1 LIRHSSVAAA
11 LALASLPA
19 VATGDPVPATVR
31 LAWVRGAD
39 ADGCPD
45 GAWLRDEV
53 TRRLRR
59 DPFDDDGP
67 RSIEALVERAPSG
80 WRAVLRVRDREGTL
94 LGERTLTR
102 EGDRCEPVVEA
113 SALAIAL
120 AVDPDAVID
129 DTPRAPAA
137 SVRRAQRRPR
147 RPIAPPPPPS
157 PSRPVSFGIQGGVVV
172 GLTPSVAPAFGF
184 GAAVELSPLWSLRGH
199 VDLAPT
205 LASDDPRFAFGFTRA
220 TALGCVDPA
229 RGASLRLSLC
239 AGASGA
245 VIHAAARDVFA
256 LEAGD
261 RLWLA
266 ATAAARVQWSP
277 SPRWYV
283 GLRAEAAI
291 AVLRASYQFS
301 PDASEIYTQPLVSGG
316 GALELGLRSP

>member
-1 LIRHSSVAAA
+1 MTLRPSLVA
-11 LALASLPA
+11 LALAALPS
-19 VATGDPVPATVR
+19 VAAGDPVLATVR

-39 ADGCPD
+39 ADACPD

-53 TRRLRR
+53 TRRLGR

-102 EGDRCEPVVEA
+102 DGDRCEPIVEA

-129 DTPRAPAA
+129 ETPRAPAA
-137 SVRRAQRRPR
+137 PVRRPPRRPR

-157 PSRPVSFGIQGGVVV
+157 RPVSFGVQGGVVV

-184 GAAVELSPLWSLRGH
+184 GAAVELSARWSLRGH

-229 RGASLRLSLC
+229 RGASLLLSLC

-245 VIHAAARDVFA
+245 VVHAAARDVFA

-261 RLWLA
+261 RLWLG

-283 GLRAEAAI
+283 GLRAEASVA
-291 AVLRASYQFS
+291 ALRASYRFN
-301 PDASEIYTQPLVSGG
+301 PDASEIYTQPLLSGG

>member
-1 LIRHSSVAAA
+1 MIRRLLVVAAM
-11 LALASLPA
+11 ALASVPT
-19 VATGDPVPATVR
+19 VVRGDPVPATVR
-31 LAWVRGAD
+31 LAWVRGTEAD
-39 ADGCPD
+39 ACPD
-45 GAWLRDEV
+45 GTWLRDEV

-67 RSIEALVERAPSG
+67 RSIEAVVEHVGPG

-102 EGDRCEPVVEA
+102 DGDRCESIVEA

-120 AVDPDAVID
+120 AVDPDAVIEE
-129 DTPRAPAA
+129 TPRAPAP
-137 SVRRAQRRPR
+137 RAPTRRPR
-147 RPIAPPPPPS
+147 RSAPPPPP
-157 PSRPVSFGIQGGVVV
+157 PSRPVSFGVQGGAVA

-184 GAAVELSPLWSLRGH
+184 GVAVELSPLWSLRGH

-220 TALGCVDPA
+220 AALGCVDPA

-245 VIHAAARDVFA
+245 VTHAAARDVFA

-261 RLWLA
+261 RLWLG
-266 ATAAARVQWSP
+266 ATAAARIQWSP

-283 GLRAEAAI
+283 GLRADASVAA
-291 AVLRASYQFS
+291 LRATYRFN
-301 PDASEIYTQPLVSGG
+301 PDASEIYAQPLLSGG

>member
-1 LIRHSSVAAA
+1 VTRAALLAAA
-11 LALASLPA
+11 LALASLPT
-19 VATGDPVPATVR
+19 VVRGDPVPATVR
-31 LAWVRGAD
+31 LAWVRGAGAD
-39 ADGCPD
+39 ACPD

-67 RSIEALVERAPSG
+67 RSIEALVERAAPG
-80 WRAVLRVRDREGTL
+80 WRAVIRVRDRQGTL

-102 EGDRCEPVVEA
+102 DGDRCELIVEA

-129 DTPRAPAA
+129 EAPRAPAP
-137 SVRRAQRRPR
+137 RAPTPRPR
-147 RPIAPPPPPS
+147 RPAPP
-157 PSRPVSFGIQGGVVV
+157 PSRPVSFGVQGGVVV

-184 GAAVELSPLWSLRGH
+184 GVAVELSPSWSLRGH

-220 TALGCVDPA
+220 AALGCVDPA

-245 VIHAAARDVFA
+245 ATHAAARDVFA
-256 LEAGD
+256 RDAGD

-266 ATAAARVQWSP
+266 ATAAARLQWSP

-283 GLRAEAAI
+283 GLRADASVAA
-291 AVLRASYQFS
+291 LRATFRFN
-301 PDASEIYTQPLVSGG
+301 PDASEIYAQPLVSGG